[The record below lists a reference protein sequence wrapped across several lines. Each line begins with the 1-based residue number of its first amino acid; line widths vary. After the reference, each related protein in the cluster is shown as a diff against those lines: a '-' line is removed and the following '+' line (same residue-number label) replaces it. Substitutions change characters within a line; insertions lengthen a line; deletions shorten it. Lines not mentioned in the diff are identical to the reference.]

1 MIDDWQKWM
10 DEHHIKL
17 RGDPGDNRK
26 DEKSA
31 GGGISRTE
39 LENAVSDHAGSP
51 GRCHIQEH
59 DFTK

>member
-1 MIDDWQKWM
+1 M

-39 LENAVSDHAGSP
+39 LENTVSDHAGSP